1 MIITIGGLPGT
12 GTTTIAKMIAEKYN
26 LRHVCAGFIFREMA
40 KEMGMDLQEFSK
52 YAEQHREVDEE
63 IDRRQVEIAKQ
74 GNVVLEGRLA
84 AWMLL
89 KNGIEP
95 DLTIWFKAPLEV
107 RAERISK
114 RENVDKEIALKK
126 MVEREASEKKRY
138 KEIYN
143 IDLDDLSIYDLVIDT
158 SKWDVEGVFN
168 IVSSAIDNLTQ
179 KQI

>member
-26 LRHVCAGFIFREMA
+26 LKHVCAGFIFREMA

-52 YAEQHREVDEE
+52 YAEEHEEIDKE
-63 IDRRQVEIAKQ
+63 IDRRQVELARQ
-74 GNVVLEGRLA
+74 GNVILEGRLA

-89 KNGIEP
+89 RNGVKP

-114 RENVDKEIALKK
+114 RENIDKEDALKK
-126 MVEREASEKKRY
+126 MIERENSEKKRY

-143 IDLDDLSIYDLVIDT
+143 IDLDDLSIYDLIIDT
-158 SKWDVEGVFN
+158 SKWDVEGVFG
-168 IVSSAIDNLTQ
+168 IVSSAIDNL
-179 KQI
+179 KR

>member
-26 LRHVCAGFIFREMA
+26 LKHVCAGFIFREMA

-52 YAEQHREVDEE
+52 YAEEHEE
-63 IDRRQVEIAKQ
+63 IDKEVDRRQVELAKQ
-74 GNVVLEGRLA
+74 GNVILEGRLA

-89 KNGIEP
+89 RNGIKP

-114 RENVDKEIALKK
+114 REGIDKDTALKK
-126 MVEREASEKKRY
+126 MIDREKSEKKRY

-143 IDLDDLSIYDLVIDT
+143 IDLDDLSIYDLIIDT
-158 SKWDVEGVFN
+158 SKWDVEGVFG
-168 IVSSAIDNLTQ
+168 IVSSAIDNL
-179 KQI
+179 KR

>member
-26 LRHVCAGFIFREMA
+26 LKHVCAGFIFREMA

-52 YAEQHREVDEE
+52 YAEEHEE
-63 IDRRQVEIAKQ
+63 IDKEVDRRQVELARQ
-74 GNVVLEGRLA
+74 GNIILEGRLA

-89 KNGIEP
+89 RNGIKP

-114 RENVDKEIALKK
+114 REDMDKDTALKK
-126 MVEREASEKKRY
+126 MIDREKSEKKRY

-143 IDLDDLSIYDLVIDT
+143 IDLDDLSVYDLIIDT
-158 SKWDVEGVFN
+158 SKWDVEGVFG
-168 IVSSAIDNLTQ
+168 IVSSAIDNL
-179 KQI
+179 KR

>member
-1 MIITIGGLPGT
+1 
-12 GTTTIAKMIAEKYN
+12 
-26 LRHVCAGFIFREMA
+26 
-40 KEMGMDLQEFSK
+40 
-52 YAEQHREVDEE
+52 
-63 IDRRQVEIAKQ
+63 
-74 GNVVLEGRLA
+74 
-84 AWMLL
+84 
-89 KNGIEP
+89 
-95 DLTIWFKAPLEV
+95 
-107 RAERISK
+107 
-114 RENVDKEIALKK
+114 

>member
-12 GTTTIAKMIAEKYN
+12 GTTTIAKMIAEKYS
-26 LRHVCAGFIFREMA
+26 LKHVCAGFIFREMA

-52 YAEQHREVDEE
+52 YAETHEE
-63 IDRRQVEIAKQ
+63 IDKEVDRRQVELARQ
-74 GNVVLEGRLA
+74 GNIILEGRLA

-89 KNGIEP
+89 RNGIKP

-114 RENVDKEIALKK
+114 REDMDKDIALKK
-126 MVEREASEKKRY
+126 MIDREKSEKKRY

-143 IDLDDLSIYDLVIDT
+143 IDLDDLSVYDLVVDT
-158 SKWDVEGVFN
+158 SKWDVEGVFD
-168 IVSSAIDNLTQ
+168 IVSSAIDNL
-179 KQI
+179 KR